1 MESLLTIENNLEPWL
16 RRMNLRTGPILA
28 IPIHFLLRAHAAI
41 GPDTTLSRLCSL
53 QPDFGLKADWLLEQC
68 HRTWLAVKING
79 SWKCLILPRL
89 ADSTENTSW
98 MIRRQRREGFCCLI
112 LLFCGLVVGKYTL
125 YNVCHGNS
133 ENSNSCPY
141 LPIEDLLHLQNKCE
155 WMAELNPCAACWP
168 RTRCFLHRCSRNF
181 CRHYFKS

>member
-16 RRMNLRTGPILA
+16 RRMNLRRGPILA
-28 IPIHFLLRAHAAI
+28 IPIHFLLRAHATI

-68 HRTWLAVKING
+68 HRIWLAVKING

-112 LLFCGLVVGKYTL
+112 LVVHIFQLRICFIYRTNVSESRSWIPLQFVDREQDAFCIAVQGIFVGIILKASAASLKVIPLNCTAHL
-125 YNVCHGNS
+125 Y
-133 ENSNSCPY
+133 
-141 LPIEDLLHLQNKCE
+141 
-155 WMAELNPCAACWP
+155 CA
-168 RTRCFLHRCSRNF
+168 
-181 CRHYFKS
+181 